1 MLSSGIVDFQTINWQ
16 LAIVLFVV
24 WMFVFLCSFKGVK
37 TSGKVT
43 GLLHNLSMA
52 FTHTVSGRLF
62 HNHPVLRDNSGA
74 TRPAAPAARLTRRPR
89 PLSTTG
95 LARFKGLEGEK

>member
-1 MLSSGIVDFQTINWQ
+1 MVITSTKCFSNQVLMLSTGILDFQTINWQ

-43 GLLHNLSMA
+43 
-52 FTHTVSGRLF
+52 HTRW
-62 HNHPVLRDNSGA
+62 VLRNVVF
-74 TRPAAPAARLTRRPR
+74 T
-89 PLSTTG
+89 
-95 LARFKGLEGEK
+95 